1 MTPEELPP
9 PPFDDDVDDSS
20 DEFEQFDRRP
30 KVDFDAY
37 LRRVRDLV
45 DGARAMPMS
54 ASVMVNREELLD
66 LLDEAIGQLP
76 EELRAARWLLKERE
90 EFIATAGREAE
101 EILDAARA
109 KAEHMVQRTEVVKTA
124 ERRARHIIETAEA
137 EARQMRHEC
146 EDYCDQRLA
155 RFEHILQR
163 TLANVARGRELLAPS
178 VVAAS
183 PVEAEPAPDP
193 SGFFDQDRD

>member
-1 MTPEELPP
+1 MSSDELPP
-9 PPFDDDVDDSS
+9 PPAADDVDD
-20 DEFEQFDRRP
+20 DEATFEPFDRRP
-30 KVDFDAY
+30 RVDFDAY
-37 LRRVRDLV
+37 LKRVRDLV

-54 ASVMVNREELLD
+54 SSVMVNREELLD
-66 LLDEAIGQLP
+66 LLDEAINQLP

-90 EFIATAGREAE
+90 EFIATTGREAE

-109 KAEHMVQRTEVVKTA
+109 KAERMVQRTEVVKTA
-124 ERRARHIIETAEA
+124 ERRARHIVEEA
-137 EARQMRHEC
+137 ESAARQMRHEC

-155 RFEHILQR
+155 RFENILQR
-163 TLANVARGRELLAPS
+163 TLAHVEKGRELLAPS

-193 SGFFDQDRD
+193 SGFFDQDRV